1 MERFEITG
9 GARIGIANASW
20 PFATLKVSKEKLEVN
35 ASIIGNLVFG
45 PSDVV
50 SIKPYTVLPLIGQ
63 GIKINHRVDSYNQ
76 NVIFWT
82 FKDPSVVI
90 NQIMQVGFLNKS
102 YDNNLT
108 DEPSVIEQQKK
119 GGFPIKKS
127 VAIGIIVVW
136 NMLLLFDVLRFVPSD
151 GKGTILGVGAI
162 TAVLGILFMAVLS
175 LLSKGFSKLILKEGR
190 SASDINKF
198 LYLLIFVCCFILF
211 QMFLFRSWS
220 K

>member
-35 ASIIGNLVFG
+35 ASIVGNLVFG

-90 NQIMQVGFLNKS
+90 NQIMQVGFLDKS
-102 YDNNLT
+102 YDDNLI
-108 DEPSVIEQQKK
+108 DEPSVIEQQQK

-136 NMLLLFDVLRFVPSD
+136 NMLLLLDVVRFVTSD

-162 TAVLGILFMAVLS
+162 AAVWGILFMAVLS
-175 LLSKGFSKLILKEGR
+175 FLSKGFSKLFLKEGR

-198 LYLLIFVCCFILF
+198 LYLLIFICCFILF

>member
-35 ASIIGNLVFG
+35 ASIVGNLVFG
-45 PSDVV
+45 PNDVV

-82 FKDPSVVI
+82 FKDPLVVI
-90 NQIMQVGFLNKS
+90 NQIMQVGFLDKS
-102 YDNNLT
+102 YDDNLI
-108 DEPSVIEQQKK
+108 DEPSVIEQQQK

-136 NMLLLFDVLRFVPSD
+136 NMLLLLDVVRFVTSD

-162 TAVLGILFMAVLS
+162 AAVWGILFMAVLS

-198 LYLLIFVCCFILF
+198 LYLLIFICCFILF

>member
-35 ASIIGNLVFG
+35 ASIVGNLVFG
-45 PSDVV
+45 PNDVV

-82 FKDPSVVI
+82 FKDPLVVI

-102 YDNNLT
+102 YDDNLI
-108 DEPSVIEQQKK
+108 DEPSVIEQQQK

-136 NMLLLFDVLRFVPSD
+136 NMLLLLDVVRFVTSD

-162 TAVLGILFMAVLS
+162 AAVWGILFMTVLS

-198 LYLLIFVCCFILF
+198 LYLLIFICCFILF

>member
-35 ASIIGNLVFG
+35 ASIVGNLVFG

-90 NQIMQVGFLNKS
+90 NQIMQVGFLDKS
-102 YDNNLT
+102 YDNNST
-108 DEPSVIEQQKK
+108 DEPSVIEQQQK

-136 NMLLLFDVLRFVPSD
+136 NMLLLLDVIRFVRSD

-162 TAVLGILFMAVLS
+162 AAVLGILFMAVLS
-175 LLSKGFSKLILKEGR
+175 LLSKGFSKLILREGR
-190 SASDINKF
+190 LVNDINKF